1 MIFICTFDLY
11 ELGYYK
17 YTFTNKCN
25 EVPELEYGDDTMK
38 IIVNTLGTKGEVSN
52 ELKEFL
58 KAVNGQFSN
67 SEFSDKIKVE
77 VERIKRSSDVRREFM
92 ALYLHDEDIRRE
104 SLEQGRIETLLE
116 LVKDGILSK
125 EQAAERLN
133 MTLEQFEQKIEQS
146 N

>member
-1 MIFICTFDLY
+1 M
-11 ELGYYK
+11 
-17 YTFTNKCN
+17 
-25 EVPELEYGDDTMK
+25 
-38 IIVNTLGTKGEVSN
+38 
-52 ELKEFL
+52 
-58 KAVNGQFSN
+58 
-67 SEFSDKIKVE
+67 E

-116 LVKDGILSK
+116 LVKDGVLSK